1 MTEPLFCLTKTL
13 TMEHGK
19 RPTLPRGLR
28 WDPRSPHICFS
39 WRDGRGR
46 QHQQSTYTDDPA
58 KALAYKQDFQKENRE
73 AINEKRARTED
84 QGRMPLGE
92 AAKMYFNWKGAT
104 NREGTLARERR
115 IFKQIEKF
123 IGASVQLRRIDLE
136 LIREYQQERRKQIS
150 PTMRKAV
157 SPRSINYEL
166 QLLRGVMQHAN
177 CWKGDLAERYK
188 PLKELKSRAGKKAT
202 NEQLMKIIAT
212 AKENEYWQLAMYCA
226 AVAAGTGC
234 RSWEIKNLQL
244 QDIRIAEGRLC
255 VRREI
260 AKNWK
265 EREPRLL
272 ALAEWGLDQLL
283 YRARMLGATEP
294 EHYLLPMNLR
304 KSRHW
309 SKKTREKWDVTQPM
323 KTWVK
328 SWRKLMAACSMPGFR
343 FHDLR
348 HTFRTQGAEA
358 GVPLEVMMAQLGHMD
373 RETSLEYVHIQQ
385 HALQRAQELIER
397 EQAEV
402 LRAAKGREL
411 KVRPRRIETTAS
423 GWSTIWSPSPS
434 AVTQSSGQRE
444 EPESSR
450 HRPRCRYPSSSQ
462 LM

>member
-1 MTEPLFCLTKTL
+1 
-13 TMEHGK
+13 
-19 RPTLPRGLR
+19 
-28 WDPRSPHICFS
+28 
-39 WRDGRGR
+39 
-46 QHQQSTYTDDPA
+46 
-58 KALAYKQDFQKENRE
+58 
-73 AINEKRARTED
+73 
-84 QGRMPLGE
+84 
-92 AAKMYFNWKGAT
+92 
-104 NREGTLARERR
+104 
-115 IFKQIEKF
+115 
-123 IGASVQLRRIDLE
+123 
-136 LIREYQQERRKQIS
+136 
-150 PTMRKAV
+150 
-157 SPRSINYEL
+157 
-166 QLLRGVMQHAN
+166 
-177 CWKGDLAERYK
+177 
-188 PLKELKSRAGKKAT
+188 
-202 NEQLMKIIAT
+202 LMKVIET
-212 AKENEYWQLAMYCA
+212 AKKNEYWQLAMYCA

-260 AKNWK
+260 SKNWK

-283 YRARMLGATEP
+283 YRARSLGATEP

-309 SKKTREKWDVTQPM
+309 SKKTREKWDVSQPM

-328 SWRKLMAACSMPGFR
+328 SWRKLMAACHMPGFR

-402 LRAAKGREL
+402 LRAARGREV
-411 KVRPRRIETTAS
+411 KSRPRRSETSTS
-423 GWSTIWSPSPS
+423 GWSTIWSNSQS
-434 AVTQSSGQRE
+434 AVAQKPRLGHEAENS
-444 EPESSR
+444 
-450 HRPRCRYPSSSQ
+450 HNRPRCRYPASAE